1 MDIKLLNLN
10 KEKIEKEDRIDQS
23 LYKDLFKKKISK
35 MMGLVILKEKYFIND
50 NNNDYIEYLCLDD
63 NKRLALIEFRYDRDA
78 ALIKEGLNH
87 IDYIKNHLSEFK
99 IIVSDMI
106 NDFIKDVIFDPYL
119 IIITNSLNK
128 NDYNAIS
135 HLPYDIELY
144 TLNKYKN
151 NAILNK
157 SYISRKM
164 NLNSFD
170 ANTDSKYKNICMQ
183 IIDYVLDISEEISLY
198 GYKNKMV
205 FKRLNAFLL
214 IEFNDDLMN
223 IYIKKNNQWNI
234 IKNNDIDKIYDSINK
249 AVDEN

>member
-23 LYKDLFKKKISK
+23 LYKDLFKEKIFK

-106 NDFIKDVIFDPYL
+106 NDTIKDVIFDPYL
-119 IIITNSLNK
+119 IIIASNLNK

-170 ANTDSKYKNICMQ
+170 ANIDSKYKNICMQ

-223 IYIKKNNQWNI
+223 IYIKKNNKWNI
-234 IKNNDIDKIYDSINK
+234 IKNNDIDRIYDSINK

>member
-10 KEKIEKEDRIDQS
+10 KEKIEKEDRIDQP
-23 LYKDLFKKKISK
+23 LYKDLFKEKISK

-106 NDFIKDVIFDPYL
+106 NDTIKDVIFDPYL

-157 SYISRKM
+157 AYISRKM

-170 ANTDSKYKNICMQ
+170 ANIDSKYKNICMQ

-205 FKRLNAFLL
+205 FKRVNAFLL

-223 IYIKKNNQWNI
+223 IYIKKNNKWNI
-234 IKNNDIDKIYDSINK
+234 IKNKDIDKIYDSINK